1 VSDCFARGRTVIG
14 DEETCKKNTRIGKST
29 TVSSTPQHSIM
40 RFATEEF
47 ARELLFG
54 LIIRLEKTATENVSH
69 WHQSGIFSVD
79 V

>member
-1 VSDCFARGRTVIG
+1 M
-14 DEETCKKNTRIGKST
+14 KKLVKKTLGSESRR
-29 TVSSTPQHSIM
+29 PYQHSIM